1 MNRRI
6 PVLSLGLVAV
16 GLAALRGEPAAAQNS
31 SGSQDVQMYVGEM
44 FGDRLTDTPLSGS
57 TPRMNDNVTFGG
69 RYTYNFMRQ
78 LGVQLS
84 AGYAPTRAAHVASGD
99 SDLGLTTVDLDAV
112 WYFIPDYSLAGHT
125 FAAYTEAGVGYAW
138 AHLNHELFG
147 FAGTRPALLTD
158 SNGYTA
164 NAGLGAKYY
173 LFDNFFLDFDARYR
187 YLSRLT
193 SDYGKGLN
201 TAQTTLS
208 LGYRF

>member
-6 PVLSLGLVAV
+6 PVLSLGLVTV
-16 GLAALRGEPAAAQNS
+16 GLAALPGEPAAAQS
-31 SGSQDVQMYVGEM
+31 SPRSQDVQIHVGER
-44 FGDRLTDTPLSGS
+44 FGDRLTETPLSGS
-57 TPRMNDNVTFGG
+57 TPRLNDNVTFGG
-69 RYTYNFMRQ
+69 RYTYNFTKQ

-84 AGYAPTRAAHVASGD
+84 AGYTPTRAAHVASGD

-112 WYFIPDYSLAGHT
+112 WYFIPDYSLADHA
-125 FAAYTEAGVGYAW
+125 FAAYTEAGVGNAW

-147 FAGTRPALLTD
+147 FSGTRPALLTD
-158 SNGYTA
+158 SNGYA
-164 NAGLGAKYY
+164 VNSGLGAKYY

-193 SDYGKGLN
+193 SDYGEGLN
-201 TAQTTLS
+201 TGQTVLS

>member
-16 GLAALRGEPAAAQNS
+16 GLAALRAEPAAAQNS
-31 SGSQDVQMYVGEM
+31 SGSQDVQIYVGEM
-44 FGDRLTDTPLSGS
+44 FGDRLTDTPLS
-57 TPRMNDNVTFGG
+57 
-69 RYTYNFMRQ
+69 
-78 LGVQLS
+78 
-84 AGYAPTRAAHVASGD
+84 
-99 SDLGLTTVDLDAV
+99 
-112 WYFIPDYSLAGHT
+112 
-125 FAAYTEAGVGYAW
+125 GVGYAW